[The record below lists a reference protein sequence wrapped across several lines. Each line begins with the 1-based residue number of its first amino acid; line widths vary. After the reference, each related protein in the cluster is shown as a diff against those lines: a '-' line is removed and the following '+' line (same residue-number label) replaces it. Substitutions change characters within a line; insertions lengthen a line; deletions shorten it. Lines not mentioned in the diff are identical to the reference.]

1 MRIVVTGGRAFMDKV
16 RVHSALS
23 KLHSTR
29 GPITYLAEGGQREA
43 DWWAATRWKG
53 NGVPGKDRDGDTA
66 GLIRNGKM
74 IEGGK
79 PGTAVPFLREN
90 GMMDNMLLQRRMAC
104 LEIIEG

>member
-1 MRIVVTGGRAFMDKV
+1 MRIVVTGRRALMDKV
-16 RVHSALS
+16 RVHAVLS
-23 KLHSTR
+23 KLHSSQ

-43 DWWAATRWKG
+43 DWWAATRWKA
-53 NGVPGKDRDGDTA
+53 NGVPGKDTYGDTA

-79 PGTAVPFLREN
+79 LGTGVPFLRV
-90 GMMDNMLLQRRMAC
+90 MDDMLLQGRTAC